1 MTMTKAEQDYL
12 NFVNTG
18 NIQKPNSEIKNHC
31 KYICNDCRDV
41 ENQEKQFIRNELE
54 RIYKR
59 AEALSDNYVTSRI
72 SKITGALDKM
82 WEQQH
87 PNKKTV
93 KLFEETDIDGKPF
106 NFD

>member
-1 MTMTKAEQDYL
+1 MP
-12 NFVNTG
+12 
-18 NIQKPNSEIKNHC
+18 IQCQSCKLVLPANEVKLRGKWTCDICKISE
-31 KYICNDCRDV
+31 D
-41 ENQEKQFIRNELE
+41 QEKQFIRNELD

-82 WEQQH
+82 WEEQP
-87 PNKKTV
+87 PNEKIV

-106 NFD
+106 DFD